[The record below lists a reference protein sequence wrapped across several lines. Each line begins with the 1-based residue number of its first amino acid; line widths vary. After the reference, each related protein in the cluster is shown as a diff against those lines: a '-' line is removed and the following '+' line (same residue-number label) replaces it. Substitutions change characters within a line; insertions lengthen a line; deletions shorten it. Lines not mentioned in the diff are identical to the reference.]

1 MSSEHNEDEAM
12 AETAIEKVSRD
23 LKIIESFIEMLDRAE
38 KQNCELID
46 LMKEMEN
53 EQLDILH
60 EFELDKF
67 YRTEGHRKAR
77 RLKKIRQTR
86 RVAKDMIGL
95 YLPIKEFS
103 KDNRK
108 MKQVLREVV
117 EKVRRVIEEQSTRVY
132 QPRADMDSCIAGKH
146 YAACRIDISDHIA
159 QIGERRE
166 QKKKGA

>member
-1 MSSEHNEDEAM
+1 MNSKHDGDETM
-12 AETAIEKVSRD
+12 VETAIEKVSKD
-23 LKIIESFIEMLDRAE
+23 LMVIEAFIKILDCAE
-38 KQNCELID
+38 RQNCELID

-86 RVAKDMIGL
+86 RVAKDMIEL

-108 MKQVLREVV
+108 MKQALRDVV
-117 EKVRRVIEEQSTRVY
+117 EKVRHVICEQSTRVY

-159 QIGERRE
+159 HISEKRE